1 MRVLI
6 VDDEPLARQRLRH
19 LLAEIPG
26 TEVVGECGDGT
37 DAARAIGDLA
47 PDVVLLDVQM
57 REMGGFALVDAVGA
71 GRMPPVVFVTA
82 HDQFALRAF
91 DVSAVDYLLKPV
103 QAPQLARALQRAAE
117 RRRATDPALRGNLR
131 ALLETVQTMLGEPAA
146 APAAASPAS
155 ETPPVPPGIVA
166 FSDVVVDL
174 RAHAVH
180 RHGVAVALS
189 PRGYALLATLVTR
202 PGEVITRAQ
211 LLREIWGYSSDVMS
225 RTVDMHIMELRRKLE
240 VDPASPRHFTPCGRP
255 GIASRRGSRARVVAR
270 ASGRG
275 VPPTGSA
282 ATRPSRGDHPARSVD
297 GT

>member
-1 MRVLI
+1 MTAMRVLI

-57 REMGGFALVDAVGA
+57 REMGGFALVEAVGA
-71 GRMPPVVFVTA
+71 GRMPPVIFVTA

-103 QAPQLARALQRAAE
+103 QTPQLARALQRAAE
-117 RRRATDPALRGNLR
+117 RRRATDPALHGNLR
-131 ALLETVQTMLGEPAA
+131 ALLETVRTMLGETAV
-146 APAAASPAS
+146 APAARGSQ
-155 ETPPVPPGIVA
+155 VQPGIVT

-174 RAHAVH
+174 RAHTVH
-180 RHGVAVALS
+180 RNGVAIGLS

-202 PGEVITRAQ
+202 PAEVVTRAQ
-211 LLREIWGYSSDVMS
+211 LLREVWGYSSDVMS

-240 VDPASPRHFTPCGRP
+240 VDPANPRHFFTVRKTGYRFT
-255 GIASRRGSRARVVAR
+255 RG
-270 ASGRG
+270 
-275 VPPTGSA
+275 
-282 ATRPSRGDHPARSVD
+282 
-297 GT
+297 

>member
-1 MRVLI
+1 MTGLRVLI

-57 REMGGFALVDAVGA
+57 REMGGFALVDAIGA
-71 GRMPPVVFVTA
+71 SRMPPVVFVTA
-82 HDQFALRAF
+82 HDQFALQAF

-103 QAPQLARALQRAAE
+103 QTPQLARALQRAAE
-117 RRRATDPALRGNLR
+117 RRRATDPALHGNLR
-131 ALLETVQTMLGEPAA
+131 ALLEAVRSMLGDTAA
-146 APAAASPAS
+146 APTAATPAS
-155 ETPPVPPGIVA
+155 DSSPVQRGIVT
-166 FSDVVVDL
+166 FCDVVVDL
-174 RAHAVH
+174 RAHTVH
-180 RHGVAVALS
+180 RNGVAIALS

-211 LLREIWGYSSDVMS
+211 LLREVWGYSSNVMS

-240 VDPASPRHFTPCGRP
+240 VDPTSPRHFQTVRK
-255 GIASRRGSRARVVAR
+255 
-270 ASGRG
+270 
-275 VPPTGSA
+275 TGYRF
-282 ATRPSRGDHPARSVD
+282 TRD
-297 GT
+297 

>member
-1 MRVLI
+1 MTPLRVLI

-57 REMGGFALVDAVGA
+57 REMGGFALVDTIGA
-71 GRMPPVVFVTA
+71 SRMPPVVFVTA

-91 DVSAVDYLLKPV
+91 DINAVDYLLKPV
-103 QAPQLARALQRAAE
+103 QTPQLARALQRAAE
-117 RRRATDPALRGNLR
+117 RRRATDPALHGNLR
-131 ALLETVQTMLGEPAA
+131 ALLETVRTMLGETVG
-146 APAAASPAS
+146 APTAETHPS
-155 ETPPVPPGIVA
+155 ERSTVQQGIVT

-174 RAHAVH
+174 RAHTVH
-180 RHGVAVALS
+180 RNGVAVALS

-202 PGEVITRAQ
+202 PDEVIARSQ

-240 VDPASPRHFTPCGRP
+240 ADPANPRHFCTVRKTGYRFT
-255 GIASRRGSRARVVAR
+255 RG
-270 ASGRG
+270 
-275 VPPTGSA
+275 
-282 ATRPSRGDHPARSVD
+282 
-297 GT
+297 

>member
-1 MRVLI
+1 MTALRVLI
-6 VDDEPLARQRLRH
+6 VDDEALARQRLRH

-82 HDQFALRAF
+82 HEEFALRAF

-103 QAPQLARALQRAAE
+103 EVPQLARALQRAAE
-117 RRRATDPALRGNLR
+117 RRRVTDPALRGNLR
-131 ALLETVQTMLGEPAA
+131 ALMETVRTMLGETVAPTAATPAA
-146 APAAASPAS
+146 ESSLAPPD
-155 ETPPVPPGIVA
+155 IVA
-166 FSDVVVDL
+166 FSDVIVDL

-180 RHGVAVALS
+180 RNGVAIALS

-202 PGEVITRAQ
+202 PGVVITRAQ
-211 LLREIWGYSSDVMS
+211 LLREVWGYSSDVMS

-240 VDPASPRHFTPCGRP
+240 VDPANPRHFHTVRKTGYRFT
-255 GIASRRGSRARVVAR
+255 RGS
-270 ASGRG
+270 
-275 VPPTGSA
+275 
-282 ATRPSRGDHPARSVD
+282 
-297 GT
+297 

>member
-1 MRVLI
+1 MTSLRVLI

-37 DAARAIGDLA
+37 DAAKAIGDLA

-57 REMGGFALVDAVGA
+57 REMDGFALVDAIGTD
-71 GRMPPVVFVTA
+71 RMPPVVFVTA

-103 QAPQLARALQRAAE
+103 QTPQLARALQRAAE
-117 RRRATDPALRGNLR
+117 RRRATDPALHGNLR
-131 ALLETVQTMLGEPAA
+131 ALLETVRTMLGEAAA
-146 APAAASPAS
+146 APTAAAPLSEGAPAQR
-155 ETPPVPPGIVA
+155 GIVT

-174 RAHAVH
+174 RAHTVH
-180 RHGVAVALS
+180 RNGVAIALS
-189 PRGYALLATLVTR
+189 PRGYALLATLVAR
-202 PGEVITRAQ
+202 PDEVITRSQ

-240 VDPASPRHFTPCGRP
+240 ADPANPRHFRTVRK
-255 GIASRRGSRARVVAR
+255 
-270 ASGRG
+270 
-275 VPPTGSA
+275 TGYRF
-282 ATRPSRGDHPARSVD
+282 TRE
-297 GT
+297 

>member
-1 MRVLI
+1 MTAMRVLI

-57 REMGGFALVDAVGA
+57 REMGGFALVDAIGA

-103 QAPQLARALQRAAE
+103 QTPQLARALQRAAE
-117 RRRATDPALRGNLR
+117 RRRATDPALRGSLR
-131 ALLETVQTMLGEPAA
+131 ALLETVRTMLGETPA
-146 APAAASPAS
+146 APAPTSPAS
-155 ETPPVPPGIVA
+155 ESSPVQPGIVS
-166 FSDVVVDL
+166 FSDAVVDL
-174 RAHAVH
+174 RAHTVH
-180 RHGVAVALS
+180 RNGAAVALS

-202 PGEVITRAQ
+202 PGEVITRSQ

-240 VDPASPRHFTPCGRP
+240 ADPANPRHFQTVRKTGYRFT
-255 GIASRRGSRARVVAR
+255 RG
-270 ASGRG
+270 
-275 VPPTGSA
+275 
-282 ATRPSRGDHPARSVD
+282 
-297 GT
+297 

>member
-1 MRVLI
+1 MTAMRVLI

-37 DAARAIGDLA
+37 DAARAIDDLA

-103 QAPQLARALQRAAE
+103 QTPQLARALQRAAE

-131 ALLETVQTMLGEPAA
+131 ALLETVRTMLGETAA
-146 APAAASPAS
+146 APAAASPAAES
-155 ETPPVPPGIVA
+155 SPAQSGIVA
-166 FSDVVVDL
+166 FSDAVVDL
-174 RAHAVH
+174 RAHTVH
-180 RHGVAVALS
+180 RNGAAVALS

-211 LLREIWGYSSDVMS
+211 LLREIRGYSSNVMS

-240 VDPASPRHFTPCGRP
+240 VDPATPRHFHTVRKTGYRFT
-255 GIASRRGSRARVVAR
+255 RG
-270 ASGRG
+270 
-275 VPPTGSA
+275 
-282 ATRPSRGDHPARSVD
+282 
-297 GT
+297 

>member
-1 MRVLI
+1 MTAMRVLI

-37 DAARAIGDLA
+37 DAARAIVDLA
-47 PDVVLLDVQM
+47 PDVILLDVQM
-57 REMGGFALVDAVGA
+57 REMGGFALVEAIGA

-82 HDQFALRAF
+82 HDQFAIRAF

-103 QAPQLARALQRAAE
+103 QTPQLARALERAAE
-117 RRRATDPALRGNLR
+117 RRRAMDPALRGNLR
-131 ALLETVQTMLGEPAA
+131 ALLETVKTMLGEPAA
-146 APAAASPAS
+146 TPAPATPAS
-155 ETPPVPPGIVA
+155 ESAAAQPAIVA

-174 RAHAVH
+174 RAHTVH
-180 RHGVAVALS
+180 RNGVAMALS

-202 PGEVITRAQ
+202 PGEVITRSQ

-240 VDPASPRHFTPCGRP
+240 VDPAKPRHFQTVRKTGYRFT
-255 GIASRRGSRARVVAR
+255 RG
-270 ASGRG
+270 
-275 VPPTGSA
+275 
-282 ATRPSRGDHPARSVD
+282 
-297 GT
+297 

>member
-1 MRVLI
+1 MTSMRVLI

-19 LLAEIPG
+19 LLDEIPG

-37 DAARAIGDLA
+37 DAAKAIVDLA

-57 REMGGFALVDAVGA
+57 REMGGFALVDAIGA
-71 GRMPPVVFVTA
+71 SQMPPVVFVTA

-103 QAPQLARALQRAAE
+103 QTPQLARALQRAAE
-117 RRRATDPALRGNLR
+117 RRRATDPALHGNLR
-131 ALLETVQTMLGEPAA
+131 ALLDTVRTMLGETVA
-146 APAAASPAS
+146 APTAATRAEESSA
-155 ETPPVPPGIVA
+155 VQPGIVT

-174 RAHAVH
+174 RAHTVH
-180 RHGVAVALS
+180 RDGVAIALS

-202 PGEVITRAQ
+202 PGEVFTRSR

-240 VDPASPRHFTPCGRP
+240 ADPAKPRHFHTVRK
-255 GIASRRGSRARVVAR
+255 
-270 ASGRG
+270 
-275 VPPTGSA
+275 TGYRF
-282 ATRPSRGDHPARSVD
+282 TLG
-297 GT
+297 

>member
-1 MRVLI
+1 MTAMMRVLI
-6 VDDEPLARQRLRH
+6 IDDEPLARRRLRH

-37 DAARAIGDLA
+37 EAARAIVDLA

-57 REMGGFALVDAVGA
+57 REMGGFALVDSIGA
-71 GRMPPVVFVTA
+71 TNMPPVVFVTA

-103 QAPQLARALQRAAE
+103 QTPQLARALQRAAE

-131 ALLETVQTMLGEPAA
+131 ALLDTVKTMLGETAV
-146 APAAASPAS
+146 APSPRATEPERALVQS
-155 ETPPVPPGIVA
+155 ATIA

-174 RAHAVH
+174 RAHTVS
-180 RHGVAVALS
+180 RNGVTVALS

-202 PGEVITRAQ
+202 PGEVITRSQ
-211 LLREIWGYSSDVMS
+211 LLREIWGYASDVMS

-240 VDPASPRHFTPCGRP
+240 ADPASPRHFHTVRK
-255 GIASRRGSRARVVAR
+255 
-270 ASGRG
+270 SGYRF
-275 VPPTGSA
+275 
-282 ATRPSRGDHPARSVD
+282 TRE
-297 GT
+297 

>member
-1 MRVLI
+1 MTAMRVLI

-37 DAARAIGDLA
+37 DAARAIGELA

-91 DVSAVDYLLKPV
+91 DGSAVDYLLKPV

-117 RRRATDPALRGNLR
+117 RRRAMDPALHGNLR
-131 ALLETVQTMLGEPAA
+131 ALLETVRTMLGETAAPPAA
-146 APAAASPAS
+146 VTSAPVSA
-155 ETPPVPPGIVA
+155 PVPPGIVS

-174 RAHAVH
+174 RGHTVH
-180 RHGVAVALS
+180 RNGVAIALS

-202 PGEVITRAQ
+202 PGEVITRSQ

-225 RTVDMHIMELRRKLE
+225 RTVDMHVLELRRKLE
-240 VDPASPRHFTPCGRP
+240 VDPAKPRHFQTVRKTGYRFT
-255 GIASRRGSRARVVAR
+255 RG
-270 ASGRG
+270 
-275 VPPTGSA
+275 
-282 ATRPSRGDHPARSVD
+282 
-297 GT
+297 

>member
-1 MRVLI
+1 MTAMRVLI

-37 DAARAIGDLA
+37 EAAAAIGDLA

-71 GRMPPVVFVTA
+71 ARMPPVVFVTA

-103 QAPQLARALQRAAE
+103 QTPQLARALQRAAE

-131 ALLETVQTMLGEPAA
+131 ALLETVRAMIGDAA
-146 APAAASPAS
+146 EAPAPAAGPAPES
-155 ETPPVPPGIVA
+155 APVQTGIVT

-174 RAHAVH
+174 RAHTVH
-180 RHGVAVALS
+180 RGGDAVALS
-189 PRGYALLATLVTR
+189 PRGYALLATLAAR
-202 PGEVITRAQ
+202 PGEVFTRSQ

-240 VDPASPRHFTPCGRP
+240 VDPANPRHFQTVRKTGYRFT
-255 GIASRRGSRARVVAR
+255 RV
-270 ASGRG
+270 
-275 VPPTGSA
+275 
-282 ATRPSRGDHPARSVD
+282 
-297 GT
+297 

>member
-1 MRVLI
+1 MTAMRVLI

-26 TEVVGECGDGT
+26 TEVVGECGDGA

-57 REMGGFALVDAVGA
+57 REMGGFALVDSIGA
-71 GRMPPVVFVTA
+71 GGMPPVVFVTA

-103 QAPQLARALQRAAE
+103 QTPQLARALQRAAE

-131 ALLETVQTMLGEPAA
+131 ALLETVKTMLGEAAA
-146 APAAASPAS
+146 APNAASLAS
-155 ETPPVPPGIVA
+155 ESSPVAAGIIT
-166 FSDVVVDL
+166 FSDIVVDL
-174 RAHAVH
+174 RAHTVH
-180 RHGVAVALS
+180 RNGVAVALS
-189 PRGYALLATLVTR
+189 PRGYALLATLVAR
-202 PGEVITRAQ
+202 PGEVFTRAQ

-240 VDPASPRHFTPCGRP
+240 VDPASPRHFCTVRKTGYRFT
-255 GIASRRGSRARVVAR
+255 RG
-270 ASGRG
+270 
-275 VPPTGSA
+275 
-282 ATRPSRGDHPARSVD
+282 
-297 GT
+297 

>member
-1 MRVLI
+1 MTAMRVLI

-26 TEVVGECGDGT
+26 TEVVGECSDGT
-37 DAARAIGDLA
+37 DAARAVVDLA

-71 GRMPPVVFVTA
+71 GHMPPVVFVTE
-82 HDQFALRAF
+82 HDQFAFRAF

-103 QAPQLARALQRAAE
+103 QTPQLARALQRAAE

-131 ALLETVQTMLGEPAA
+131 ALLETVRAMLGETAA
-146 APAAASPAS
+146 APVEAPPAP
-155 ETPPVPPGIVA
+155 ERPPVQLGIVT

-174 RAHAVH
+174 RAHTVH
-180 RHGVAVALS
+180 RGGVSVALS
-189 PRGYALLATLVTR
+189 PRGYALLATLVAR
-202 PGEVITRAQ
+202 PGEVITRSQ

-240 VDPASPRHFTPCGRP
+240 VDPANPRHFQTVRK
-255 GIASRRGSRARVVAR
+255 
-270 ASGRG
+270 
-275 VPPTGSA
+275 TGYRFA
-282 ATRPSRGDHPARSVD
+282 QG
-297 GT
+297 

>member
-1 MRVLI
+1 MTAMRVLI

-37 DAARAIGDLA
+37 DAAKAIGDLA
-47 PDVVLLDVQM
+47 PDVILLDVQM
-57 REMGGFALVDAVGA
+57 REMGGFALVETIGA
-71 GRMPPVVFVTA
+71 DRMPPVVFVTA

-103 QAPQLARALQRAAE
+103 QTPQLARALQRAAE
-117 RRRATDPALRGNLR
+117 RRRAKDPALHGHLR
-131 ALLETVQTMLGEPAA
+131 ALLDTVRTMLGETAA
-146 APAAASPAS
+146 AATAVSPTLGS
-155 ETPPVPPGIVA
+155 PPGHRGVIT

-174 RAHAVH
+174 RAHTVH
-180 RHGVAVALS
+180 RKGVAIALS

-240 VDPASPRHFTPCGRP
+240 VDPTSPRHFQTVRK
-255 GIASRRGSRARVVAR
+255 
-270 ASGRG
+270 
-275 VPPTGSA
+275 TGYRF
-282 ATRPSRGDHPARSVD
+282 TRE
-297 GT
+297 

>member
-1 MRVLI
+1 MTPLRVLI

-19 LLAEIPG
+19 LLDEIPG

-37 DAARAIGDLA
+37 DAAKAIADLA

-57 REMGGFALVDAVGA
+57 REMGGFALVETIGA
-71 GRMPPVVFVTA
+71 SQMPPVVFVTA

-103 QAPQLARALQRAAE
+103 QTPQLARALQRAAD
-117 RRRATDPALRGNLR
+117 RRRATDPALHGNLR
-131 ALLETVQTMLGEPAA
+131 ALLDTVRTMLGETAAPPTVA
-146 APAAASPAS
+146 APAS
-155 ETPPVPPGIVA
+155 ERPPVQPGIVT

-174 RAHAVH
+174 RAHTVH
-180 RHGVAVALS
+180 RDGAAIALS

-202 PGEVITRAQ
+202 PDEVITRSQ

-240 VDPASPRHFTPCGRP
+240 ADPANPRHFCTVRKTGYRFT
-255 GIASRRGSRARVVAR
+255 RG
-270 ASGRG
+270 
-275 VPPTGSA
+275 
-282 ATRPSRGDHPARSVD
+282 
-297 GT
+297 

>member
-1 MRVLI
+1 MTAMRVLI

-37 DAARAIGDLA
+37 DAAKAIVDLA

-57 REMGGFALVDAVGA
+57 REMGGFALVETIGA

-103 QAPQLARALQRAAE
+103 QTPQLARALQRAAE
-117 RRRATDPALRGNLR
+117 RRRATDPALHGNLR
-131 ALLETVQTMLGEPAA
+131 ALLDTVRTMLGETAA
-146 APAAASPAS
+146 APAPVTLAPERSPVQPRVV
-155 ETPPVPPGIVA
+155 T

-174 RAHAVH
+174 RAHTVH
-180 RHGVAVALS
+180 RNGVAVPLS

-202 PGEVITRAQ
+202 PDEVITRSQ

-240 VDPASPRHFTPCGRP
+240 VDPAKPRHFHTVRK
-255 GIASRRGSRARVVAR
+255 
-270 ASGRG
+270 
-275 VPPTGSA
+275 TGYRF
-282 ATRPSRGDHPARSVD
+282 TVG
-297 GT
+297 